1 MAHLVFSLSIT
12 LMCQALLFVFA
23 TFFTFLL
30 SFFFFPR
37 CTTTINDVVLLLWLL
52 LLLLL
57 LLLLRLTSLCT
68 SDNFKHFVVHEN
80 CFCQEFCAPN
90 LCISNMRM
98 NAEFDF
104 NSLLLLAAD
113 SSIIIAT
120 VVCVRK
126 PKNVVGTRIEKY
138 FLTDM
143 LMANRRSERI
153 ICVMS
158 HSHAAIRWD
167 FKYEIGADN
176 SHRMAEHTHIQTEWW
191 NQRSV
196 AADKLTEKSA
206 CLPKFLIIHFTFRN
220 FFVCVY
226 YFVA

>member
-1 MAHLVFSLSIT
+1 
-12 LMCQALLFVFA
+12 MCQALLFVFA

-57 LLLLRLTSLCT
+57 LHLLLLRLTSLCT
-68 SDNFKHFVVHEN
+68 SDNFKDFAVHEN

-104 NSLLLLAAD
+104 NSLLLLTAD

-153 ICVMS
+153 YALCRIHMLLFV
-158 HSHAAIRWD
+158 
-167 FKYEIGADN
+167 EI
-176 SHRMAEHTHIQTEWW
+176 SSMRLSQTIPIEWQSTHIY
-191 NQRSV
+191 
-196 AADKLTEKSA
+196 KLNGGIRDLS
-206 CLPKFLIIHFTFRN
+206 LPINWRKNLHVYPNFWLFISHFVIFS
-220 FFVCVY
+220 CVY
-226 YFVA
+226 IIL